1 MGKFLITFEKWS
13 PIDPFKNDWETG
25 WSDFEYLKLF
35 ICIQLAS
42 NLEAIWNA
50 LVQNMLSCMIVKQNT
65 GREVFLPHLIVCSL
79 VGGQD
84 TCKTSDV
91 KKKFQEFAFEN
102 PKEACNV

>member
-1 MGKFLITFEKWS
+1 MGKFLITFVKWS
-13 PIDPFKNDWETG
+13 PVDPFKNDWETG

-35 ICIQLAS
+35 IYIQLAS

-65 GREVFLPHLIVCSL
+65 DREVFLPHLIVYSL

-84 TCKTSDV
+84 TCKTSHV
-91 KKKFQEFAFEN
+91 KNKFQDFEFSLQ
-102 PKEACNV
+102 KS